1 MGVRIPTAGLE
12 GDVDSVFK
20 IGPGRRGAGRET
32 GSPVALERERPTE
45 KKSFSVPSE
54 RRETGDTREKRTA
67 DEKKKVSILGEDFK
81 R

>member
-32 GSPVALERERPTE
+32 GSPVALERERRPE
-45 KKSFSVPSE
+45 KKSFSV
-54 RRETGDTREKRTA
+54 RRETGDTRGKKTA
-67 DEKKKVSILGEDFK
+67 DKKKVSILREDFK